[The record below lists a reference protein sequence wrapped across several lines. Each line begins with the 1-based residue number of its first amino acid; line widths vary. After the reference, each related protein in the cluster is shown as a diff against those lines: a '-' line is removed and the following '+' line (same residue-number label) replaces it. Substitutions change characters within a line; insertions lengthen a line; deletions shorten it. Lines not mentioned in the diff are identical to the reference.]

1 MFLDPF
7 IIVQFIQKNPTRW
20 NSVSKFY
27 LIFIWSST
35 CFGRHTA
42 HHQEPKTAL
51 AVSGFAY
58 VEGCWT
64 CGCWTLSAFYVC
76 KTRGCCAILGSW
88 WWAVCRPKHVWASC
102 KYGIINFD
110 TMLHLVGFF
119 IWIELWCTDPRT
131 SNIHLQLVPRLRMNG
146 VVPLIPVYA
155 FMAQTRKNLPFL
167 PFSTFIQDVF

>member
-110 TMLHLVGFF
+110 KLLHLVGFF
-119 IWIELWCTDPRT
+119 CMYCTVSILVLPGMLKKIEVFWDVTPCR
-131 SNIHLQLVPRLRMNG
+131 LVNRCRRYEGTAIEYIYIYNFT
-146 VVPLIPVYA
+146 V
-155 FMAQTRKNLPFL
+155 
-167 PFSTFIQDVF
+167 